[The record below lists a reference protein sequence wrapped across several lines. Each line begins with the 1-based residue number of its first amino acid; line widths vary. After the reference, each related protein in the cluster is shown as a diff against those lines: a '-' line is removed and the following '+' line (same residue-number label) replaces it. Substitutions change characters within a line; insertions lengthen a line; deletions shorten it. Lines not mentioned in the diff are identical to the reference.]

1 MKMRKLAAAAAV
13 GFTTVGA
20 SLLISGTA
28 FAGHL
33 EYKGPYSTP
42 DECVHALRAL
52 PPDPTVDG
60 AECIPMNGAHYI
72 EISHTN

>member
-1 MKMRKLAAAAAV
+1 MKMRKLAAAAAICV
-13 GFTTVGA
+13 TSAGA
-20 SLLISGTA
+20 SLLIGGTA
-28 FAGHL
+28 FASHL
-33 EYKGPYSTP
+33 EYKGPYNTP

-60 AECIPMNGAHYI
+60 LECIPMKGKHYI